1 MDVDGTAALLEPC
14 LEAIAAGD
22 GRHTWWIPMRADF
35 SRDVRIQCQPERC
48 SVVRDGD
55 CVEGLWHC
63 RFSRVEYPKVSCG
76 SSRRPG
82 PFRVPWVTSACRPL
96 GTACR
101 FLPVPMR
108 LRGSSPRPAS

>member
-48 SVVRDGD
+48 SVV
-55 CVEGLWHC
+55 
-63 RFSRVEYPKVSCG
+63 
-76 SSRRPG
+76 
-82 PFRVPWVTSACRPL
+82 
-96 GTACR
+96 
-101 FLPVPMR
+101 
-108 LRGSSPRPAS
+108 